1 MVNVADIKRSVLR
14 GELTFFAKLED
25 ANDSVENTDN
35 STVNSIDNS
44 TVNSIGNSTVNSI
57 GNSTDLITIKLYCR
71 DNYTQEV
78 ISVMPEGKNW
88 ANS

>member
-44 TVNSIGNSTVNSI
+44 TVNSIGNST
-57 GNSTDLITIKLYCR
+57 DLITIKIYCR

>member
-35 STVNSIDNS
+35 STD
-44 TVNSIGNSTVNSI
+44 NSTVNSI
-57 GNSTDLITIKLYCR
+57 GNSTDLITIKIYCR

>member
-25 ANDSVENTDN
+25 TNDSVENT
-35 STVNSIDNS
+35 DNS

-57 GNSTDLITIKLYCR
+57 GNSTDLITIKIYCR

>member
-44 TVNSIGNSTVNSI
+44 TVNSIGNST
-57 GNSTDLITIKLYCR
+57 DLITIKLYCR

>member
-1 MVNVADIKRSVLR
+1 MVNIADIKRSVLR

-35 STVNSIDNS
+35 STVNSI
-44 TVNSIGNSTVNSI
+44 
-57 GNSTDLITIKLYCR
+57 GNSTDLITIKIYCR

>member
-35 STVNSIDNS
+35 STVNSI
-44 TVNSIGNSTVNSI
+44 
-57 GNSTDLITIKLYCR
+57 GNSTDLITIKIYCR